1 VDSDRRRGQG
11 SGGVDHARRAASA
24 AQALLGK
31 IKKKKLIAQET
42 ENEGSIGVQRS
53 RRDSV
58 VDFEIVTEIQQQS
71 LKKTTFCILVLVT
84 WSHRHT
90 VK

>member
-31 IKKKKLIAQET
+31 IKKKKLIAQKPKTRVPLGFSVHAEILLWT
-42 ENEGSIGVQRS
+42 SKSLQKFSS
-53 RRDSV
+53 RV
-58 VDFEIVTEIQQQS
+58 
-71 LKKTTFCILVLVT
+71 
-84 WSHRHT
+84 
-90 VK
+90 